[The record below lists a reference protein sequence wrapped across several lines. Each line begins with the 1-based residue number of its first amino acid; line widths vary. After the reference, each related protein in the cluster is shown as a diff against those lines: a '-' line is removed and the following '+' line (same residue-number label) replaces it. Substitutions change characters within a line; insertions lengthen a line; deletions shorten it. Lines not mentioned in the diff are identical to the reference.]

1 MCSSD
6 LEIVRRHRI
15 VETYL
20 VEALGLSWDQV
31 HEEADRLEHA
41 VSDLVL
47 ERMNAALGHPDRDPH
62 GDPIPDAAGRTADHP
77 DRPLRE
83 VRPGAAVEIVR
94 VSDRSPELLRYL
106 HERGI
111 VIGAELRVVSVS
123 AAASVITVSI
133 GGEDL
138 VLALDS
144 ADAIRVAFVEE

>member
-1 MCSSD
+1 
-6 LEIVRRHRI
+6 VRRHRI

-77 DRPLRE
+77 DRSLRE
-83 VRPGAAVEIVR
+83 ARPGIVVEIVR

-111 VIGAELRVVSVS
+111 VIGAGLRVISVS
-123 AAASVITVSI
+123 SAASVITMAI
-133 GGEDL
+133 GGGGV
-138 VLALDS
+138 VLALDL
-144 ADAIRVAFVEE
+144 AAGL